1 MNKVAF
7 EDILSKKIN
16 IDTPDITYYAA
27 VKKRW
32 DNAAKPLDSLGVF
45 EEVTA
50 KMGSILQ
57 TDNLSFQK
65 KAVIVMCSDNGIVD
79 EGVSQ
84 CGSEVTIAVAKAM
97 GENKSSVCRMA
108 EVNNTKIIPVDI
120 GINSDEKIPGVIY
133 RKVAKGTR
141 NFAKEPAMTKK
152 EMYLA
157 IQTGMDMV
165 SECKN
170 DGYSVIGTGEMGI
183 GNTTTSSAVAAA
195 ICKRDVEEL
204 VGRGAGLSD
213 EGLQKKKK
221 VISNAV
227 KKYELYNYDADVLTI
242 LQTVGGLDI
251 AGLVGV
257 IVGGAVYHIPVVLD
271 GVISAVAALVAVKLF
286 PKISQFIFASHIG
299 REPAMKYILDELELK
314 PVIYGELAL
323 GEGTGSVMMF
333 SLLDMAL
340 SLYNEQT
347 TFGDISI
354 EAYKRFV

>member
-16 IDTPDITYYAA
+16 IASPDSTYYAA

-57 TDNLSFQK
+57 TDNLSLQK

-120 GINSDEKIPGVIY
+120 GINSDEKISGVIY
-133 RKVAKGTR
+133 RKIVKGTR
-141 NFAKEPAMTKK
+141 NFVNEPAMTKE
-152 EMYLA
+152 EMHQA
-157 IQTGMDMV
+157 IQTGMDIV
-165 SECKN
+165 FECKN

-204 VGRGAGLSD
+204 VGRSC
-213 EGLQKKKK
+213 
-221 VISNAV
+221 
-227 KKYELYNYDADVLTI
+227 
-242 LQTVGGLDI
+242 
-251 AGLVGV
+251 
-257 IVGGAVYHIPVVLD
+257 
-271 GVISAVAALVAVKLF
+271 
-286 PKISQFIFASHIG
+286 
-299 REPAMKYILDELELK
+299 
-314 PVIYGELAL
+314 
-323 GEGTGSVMMF
+323 
-333 SLLDMAL
+333 
-340 SLYNEQT
+340 
-347 TFGDISI
+347 
-354 EAYKRFV
+354 